1 MKRFTFLLPVL
12 LVLLL
17 ASCGGKKLTPQ
28 QMDAEFT
35 NINDS
40 LKIKGQEWITT
51 LGNSFMSKDFSA
63 LKPRR
68 EAIAHYLDEKIAYIE
83 GLKDVGGS
91 EDYRKEEIAFLKY
104 ERDLVDQAFVP
115 FEKLGP
121 DASME
126 QVQQQVSALTPITS
140 KEVEN
145 INKVYA
151 KQKAYAEKNK
161 FIPSESKIK

>member
-1 MKRFTFLLPVL
+1 MKRISFLLPVL

-17 ASCGGKKLTPQ
+17 ASCGKKLTPQ

-51 LGNSFMSKDFSA
+51 LGNAFMSKDFSA
-63 LKPRR
+63 LKPKR
-68 EAIAHYLDEKIAYIE
+68 EAIAQYLDEKIVYVE

-91 EDYRKEEIAFLKY
+91 EEYRQEEISFLKY
-104 ERDLVDQAFVP
+104 ERDLVDQAFAP
-115 FEKLGP
+115 FERLGAN
-121 DASME
+121 ASME
-126 QVQQQVSALTPITS
+126 QVQQQVAALTPITS

-151 KQKAYAEKNK
+151 KQKEFADRNK
-161 FIPSESKIK
+161 FTPAASKVK

>member
-1 MKRFTFLLPVL
+1 MKRISFLLPVM
-12 LVLLL
+12 LVLIL
-17 ASCGGKKLTPQ
+17 ASCGKKLTPQ

-51 LGNSFMSKDFSA
+51 LGNAFMSKDFSA

-68 EAIAHYLDEKIAYIE
+68 EAIAKYLDEKIVYVE
-83 GLKDVGGS
+83 GLSDVGGS
-91 EDYRKEEIAFLKY
+91 EEYRNEEISFLKY
-104 ERDLVDQAFVP
+104 ERDLVDRAFVP
-115 FEKLGP
+115 FEQLGP

-126 QVQQQVSALTPITS
+126 QVQQQVAALTPITS

-145 INKVYA
+145 INKVYV
-151 KQKAYAEKNK
+151 KQKAFAEQNK
-161 FIPSESKIK
+161 FTPAVSQIK

>member
-1 MKRFTFLLPVL
+1 MKRLSFLLPLL

-68 EAIAHYLDEKIAYIE
+68 EAIAQFLDEKIAYIE
-83 GLKDVGGS
+83 ELKDVGGS
-91 EDYRKEEIAFLKY
+91 EEYRKEEIAFLKY
-104 ERDLVDQAFVP
+104 ERSLVDQAFVP

-121 DASME
+121 DATME
-126 QVQQQVSALTPITS
+126 QVQQQVAALTPITS

-151 KQKAYAEKNK
+151 KQKVFAEKNK
-161 FIPSESKIK
+161 FTPAVSKVQ